1 VENVTIKR
9 MHMRYRLPARAADG
23 LLRARLT
30 AVQSLLLDEALAAA
44 LEQAGARPE
53 EEICVRRLRVPVR
66 LRGVRGDAALAAD
79 WAQAIAAALTET
91 LARDGPEQ
99 AVRYGSRMHAWID
112 CALGVARGDLGRAW
126 AWRRLGLWR
135 AAGDLAPADGA
146 AELVRGLAFAPDAVV
161 PVLLGLAE
169 QGALSPLARRLDL
182 PSWTLLAAA
191 ALDAH
196 AAPRELL
203 ERPAPPD
210 GAVPATAPG
219 ATAAPTALTHAEA
232 PGGPTA
238 TAPWDDSPL
247 LPLREVAAPGNAR
260 ALAVLILLAADP
272 ALGRRGLPGAGR
284 QVDGL
289 VQDLLDAASADPG
302 RSERPATPRV
312 QGPDSPGSPAAAD
325 RPRPTADPAPTPAT
339 TDPRGSEPN
348 PGPVGGEPPV
358 PAADDAATPAA
369 PSGARPEERHAHAE
383 PAAARPPSGPDPWRE
398 KADRSRG
405 TNQTLPG
412 TGPAGAA
419 RPPDPGSTPAE
430 PAPGSGLRQATPTRP
445 TEPVAGDDP
454 RAASAPGREPDRE
467 PDRQPASPL
476 VLRREGRTDWGGLLL
491 LLNVLEPAGLLDPQA
506 PLPPG
511 RTLRWTLHHLAQALA
526 PVTADDPAAL
536 AFAGLAPG
544 TRPPSLHGPAAS
556 GPECYAIAELRAR
569 VVRCLHRVLE
579 ADTEH
584 PEAVLTRIC
593 RRPAMIL
600 ADPGWIE
607 VRFALASL
615 STQLRRARLDLNPN
629 WLPWL
634 GTVVRFSYE

>member
-9 MHMRYRLPARAADG
+9 MHTHYRLPARAADG
-23 LLRARLT
+23 LRARLT
-30 AVQSLLLDEALAAA
+30 AVQSLLLEEALTAA

-53 EEICVRRLRVPVR
+53 EEICIRQLRVPVR

-79 WAQAIAAALTET
+79 WAQAIAAALTQT

-146 AELVRGLAFAPDAVV
+146 AELVRGLGFAPDAVV
-161 PVLLGLAE
+161 PVLLGLAA
-169 QGALSPLARRLDL
+169 QGALSPFARRLDL

-196 AAPRELL
+196 AAPRALL
-203 ERPAPPD
+203 DRPAPPD

-232 PGGPTA
+232 PVGPTA
-238 TAPWDDSPL
+238 TATWDDSPL
-247 LPLREVAAPGNAR
+247 LALREVAAPGNAR

-325 RPRPTADPAPTPAT
+325 RPRPTADPAPTPAAA
-339 TDPRGSEPN
+339 DPRGSGPD
-348 PGPVGGEPPV
+348 PGPVGRDSRG
-358 PAADDAATPAA
+358 PAADDAATPAVASEDRPGERRA
-369 PSGARPEERHAHAE
+369 PGK

-398 KADRSRG
+398 TADRPG
-405 TNQTLPG
+405 DIDQTVPG

-419 RPPDPGSTPAE
+419 RPPDPGSVVPERAPAT
-430 PAPGSGLRQATPTRP
+430 APHQATPTPP
-445 TEPVAGDDP
+445 TGPAAGDVP
-454 RAASAPGREPDRE
+454 RTATAPDRE
-467 PDRQPASPL
+467 ANRESVRQPASPL

-544 TRPPSLHGPAAS
+544 TRPPSRQGPAAS

-584 PEAVLTRIC
+584 PEAVLARVC
-593 RRPAMIL
+593 RRPAVIL

-607 VRFALASL
+607 VRFALACL
-615 STQLRRARLDLNPN
+615 STQLRRARLDLNLD

>member
-1 VENVTIKR
+1 
-9 MHMRYRLPARAADG
+9 MHTRYRLPARAADG
-23 LLRARLT
+23 LRARLS
-30 AVQSLLLDEALAAA
+30 AVQSHLLDEALATA

-53 EEICVRRLRVPVR
+53 EEICIRWLRVPVR

-161 PVLLGLAE
+161 PVLLGLAA
-169 QGALSPLARRLDL
+169 QGALSPFARRLDL

-196 AAPRELL
+196 AAPRALL

-210 GAVPATAPG
+210 GTGANPG
-219 ATAAPTALTHAEA
+219 AAAAPTALDRGEA
-232 PGGPTA
+232 PGDPTG
-238 TAPWDDSPL
+238 TLPWDDSPL
-247 LPLREVAAPGNAR
+247 LALREIAAPGNAR

-289 VQDLLDAASADPG
+289 VQDLLDPAPADPG
-302 RSERPATPRV
+302 RRERPATPGV
-312 QGPDSPGSPAAAD
+312 PGPDSPAAPGSPAAAD
-325 RPRPTADPAPTPAT
+325 RPRPTADPAPAPASA
-339 TDPRGSEPN
+339 DPRGSGPD
-348 PGPVGGEPPV
+348 PGPVGRHPPG
-358 PAADDAATPAA
+358 PPADDAATTAA
-369 PSGARPEERHAHAE
+369 PSGARPGERHAHAA
-383 PAAARPPSGPDPWRE
+383 PAAAQPPSGPDPWRE
-398 KADRSRG
+398 TADRSRG
-405 TNQTLPG
+405 TDQGVPG
-412 TGPAGAA
+412 TGPAGAD
-419 RPPDPGSTPAE
+419 RPPDPGSVVPERAPAA
-430 PAPGSGLRQATPTRP
+430 APRQATPTPP
-445 TEPVAGDDP
+445 TGPAAGDVP
-454 RAASAPGREPDRE
+454 RAATAPDLERD
-467 PDRQPASPL
+467 PDRQPAAPL
-476 VLRREGRTDWGGLLL
+476 VLRREGRTEWGGLLL

-544 TRPPSLHGPAAS
+544 ARPPSRHGPAAS

-584 PEAVLTRIC
+584 PEALLARVC
-593 RRPAMIL
+593 HRPAVIL

-607 VRFALASL
+607 VRFALACL
-615 STQLRRARLDLNPN
+615 STQLRRARLDLNPD